1 MAKSVTVMLRI
12 KAGRTYPLI
21 RVVFSKN
28 GKPKI
33 DPRATSFYLRYTLD
47 GKRKC
52 DAVGSDI
59 DAVLARKIEIESK
72 LRTGAPVGINPTLV
86 APNLTTITGA
96 ANQYFENLA
105 ARGLDIK
112 TTHTYRVAVC
122 DFVKS
127 CSKTFVEDINKQ
139 DLFNYLAWEFFKAV
153 GNETV
158 IAFRPVTLLLEK
170 HNLASARKDV
180 FGLFPEYTLDVRPL
194 APHEGAITSGVL
206 VGFGISLHIFEDRGG
221 SFLGRSGVDW
231 VVCGTSTR

>member
-1 MAKSVTVMLRI
+1 MAKNVTVMQRI

-21 RVVFSKN
+21 RVVFSRN

-72 LRTGAPVGINPTLV
+72 LRTGASVGINPTLV
-86 APNLTTITGA
+86 APNLTTLTGA

-105 ARGLDIK
+105 ASGLDIK
-112 TTHTYRVAVC
+112 TIHTYRVAVC

-127 CSKTFVEDINKQ
+127 CSKTPDGHVVEVSGGAA
-139 DLFNYLAWEFFKAV
+139 LFDGGKGEIRP
-153 GNETV
+153 
-158 IAFRPVTLLLEK
+158 IAL
-170 HNLASARKDV
+170 
-180 FGLFPEYTLDVRPL
+180 
-194 APHEGAITSGVL
+194 VL
-206 VGFGISLHIFEDRGG
+206 TRCFAGIL
-221 SFLGRSGVDW
+221 
-231 VVCGTSTR
+231 